1 LSKGIPKP
9 QHKGA
14 FVALNAIVRKL
25 HYWVSISIAL
35 PLLVIIGSG
44 LLLQTKKHWNWVQ
57 PTEQRGTGTTPQIT
71 LDDLLQSLVSTP
83 PLDVSDWKDV
93 NRIDFR
99 QNRGLAKVWL
109 HNGFEVQV
117 DLGTG
122 RVLQHAYRRSDLIES
137 IHDGSFFGGN
147 WTKLGLFLP
156 AGLMLLFL
164 WISGLFLFLD
174 SARSEASAQNK
185 RNYLTRTH
193 SMFYGGLV

>member
-1 LSKGIPKP
+1 
-9 QHKGA
+9 
-14 FVALNAIVRKL
+14 
-25 HYWVSISIAL
+25 
-35 PLLVIIGSG
+35 
-44 LLLQTKKHWNWVQ
+44 
-57 PTEQRGTGTTPQIT
+57 
-71 LDDLLQSLVSTP
+71 
-83 PLDVSDWKDV
+83 
-93 NRIDFR
+93 
-99 QNRGLAKVWL
+99 
-109 HNGFEVQV
+109 V

-185 RNYLTRTH
+185 RNYLTHTH